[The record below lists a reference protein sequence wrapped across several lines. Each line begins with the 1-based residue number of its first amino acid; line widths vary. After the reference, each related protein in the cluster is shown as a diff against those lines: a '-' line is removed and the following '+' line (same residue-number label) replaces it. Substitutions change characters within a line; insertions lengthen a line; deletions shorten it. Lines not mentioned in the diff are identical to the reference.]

1 MRYDDVYL
9 GNNNKHIVITNNIR
23 IRYNLYTL
31 LYALLCNIAKDIFC
45 YFVN

>member
-9 GNNNKHIVITNNIR
+9 GNNNKHIVIINN

-45 YFVN
+45 WFVN